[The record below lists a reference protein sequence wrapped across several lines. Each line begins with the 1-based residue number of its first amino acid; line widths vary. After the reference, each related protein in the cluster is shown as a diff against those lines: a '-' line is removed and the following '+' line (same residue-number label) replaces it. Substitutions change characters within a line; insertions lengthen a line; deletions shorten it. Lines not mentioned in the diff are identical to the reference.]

1 MQAHA
6 RNTHKPSFKADPEVG
21 GVVPDSMHK
30 KRVLLDSFLSMGFEH
45 QILSVTTLTLLSGLD
60 KCMGKVRLV
69 YVCVAWASYSKLT
82 LEACEN

>member
-6 RNTHKPSFKADPEVG
+6 RNTHKPSIKADPEVG

-30 KRVLLDSFLSMGFEH
+30 KRVLLDTFLSTGFGH
-45 QILSVTTLTLLSGLD
+45 QILSVATLTLLSRLD
-60 KCMGKVRLV
+60 KCMGKVRI
-69 YVCVAWASYSKLT
+69 VCVCMGWASYSKLI